1 MLDLI
6 KFTCSFLLIL
16 LLFIVF
22 YLNYKVK
29 NNKKVNQKNFGKYP
43 IFFITNFF
51 SKFKH
56 IKYTKEGELV
66 YFRCEGEI
74 ECMEECSNSMDL
86 LNNNF
91 YQINFLKYIKCREMK
106 KVDLQRKKMALV

>member
-29 NNKKVNQKNFGKYP
+29 NNKKVNQKNFVKYP

-51 SKFKH
+51 
-56 IKYTKEGELV
+56 LN
-66 YFRCEGEI
+66 
-74 ECMEECSNSMDL
+74 SNI
-86 LNNNF
+86 LNI
-91 YQINFLKYIKCREMK
+91 QK
-106 KVDLQRKKMALV
+106 KGN